1 MRVKNKR
8 RAGIATAAV
17 LSLALVGCVE
27 APEETEVVSQPETT
41 ETDTEVDTDTE
52 ADVDPCEA
60 LSGKRLTLTVTY
72 GPGGGY
78 DTYARLLAPELGE
91 AINAE
96 IIVENKEGAGGLL
109 ALNSLIASG
118 RTDGTEFLIMNG
130 VGTVA
135 SVLAEAEGADF
146 SLDDLSYIGRVATD
160 DAVLVTGA
168 DSGYKTIEDV
178 LTKGGFTFGSTGP
191 GSSNYVWP
199 AVLMEAFDLEASGS
213 RIISGFGGSGDITLA
228 VLQGNVSGYSGTS
241 SSIQGNVE
249 AGELIPLL
257 GLSDRPTAASGD
269 SPLIEDLELT
279 QEQSDL
285 LNTHM
290 IASLLGRA
298 LVGPADMDTGA
309 LQCLRDGLD
318 EVVNDE
324 EFIAEA
330 LEAGRPFS
338 YIAGDVVQTE
348 VIDALRDLPESYLS
362 VLKAAY

>member
-1 MRVKNKR
+1 MRIKNKR

-41 ETDTEVDTDTE
+41 ETDTE

-60 LSGKRLTLTVTY
+60 LSGKRLTLTVTF

-109 ALNSLIASG
+109 AVNSLIASG

-146 SLDDLSYIGRVATD
+146 SLDDLSYIGRVASD

-168 DSGYKTIEDV
+168 NSGYKTIEDV
-178 LTKGGFTFGSTGP
+178 LTKEGFTFGSTGP

-213 RIISGFGGSGDITLA
+213 RIISGFGGSGEITLA
-228 VLQGNVSGYSGTS
+228 VVQGNVSGYSGTS
-241 SSIQGNVE
+241 SSILGNVE
-249 AGELIPLL
+249 SGELIPLL
-257 GLSDRPTAASGD
+257 GLSDRPTAAMGD

-279 QEQSDL
+279 QEQSEL
-285 LNTHM
+285 LNTHL
-290 IASLLGRA
+290 IASLLGRV

-330 LEAGRPFS
+330 LEAGLPFS
-338 YIAGDVVQTE
+338 YVAGDAVQTDI
-348 VIDALRDLPESYLS
+348 IDALRDLPESYLS